1 MSIGITEKENK
12 KRHLEIDKKEDYD
25 RKKNIQKTST
35 VFVKDRSNTEQYR
48 QKILKIKLFFLKRKE
63 TKMDEKNEHETCCE
77 IQKFKKIVKRIIFK
91 K

>member
-12 KRHLEIDKKEDYD
+12 KRLLEIDKKEDYD

-48 QKILKIKLFFLKRKE
+48 QKILKIKLFF
-63 TKMDEKNEHETCCE
+63 
-77 IQKFKKIVKRIIFK
+77 F
-91 K
+91 